1 MVVRFP
7 GCCDDRFVTIVDEE
21 QHLARIV
28 KSRNQAES
36 AENNSGE
43 AARAAKYAP
52 DRRLHASWSN
62 RMRRMNPQ
70 DPANIVISVSE
81 LNRRARGLVESGFA
95 LLWVAG
101 EISNFT
107 RATSGHCYFLLKDA
121 HAQARCVFFRHKAS
135 ALDWAPENGMQ
146 VEVRA
151 APTLYEARGEFQLNV
166 ETMRRSGLGALFE
179 AFERL
184 KKKLDQ
190 EGLFE
195 LSRKKPIPEFP
206 LVIGIVTSP
215 KAAAFRDV
223 VTTLARRMPAIR
235 IVLYP
240 APVQGEGAG
249 ERIAQAIRNA
259 SARAEADVLIVC
271 RGGGSMEDLWA
282 FNEEVVARAIADCSI
297 PVISGIG
304 HETDFTIADF
314 VADARAPTPTAAAEL
329 ASPNRAELLA
339 RLRMLY
345 RQLKRSVDRL
355 LEARMQQLDYL
366 GKRLVHP
373 GERVRNQVRNLAHLA
388 TRLKSAMARMLDT
401 ALWRSADLV
410 GRLRATL
417 PDLAATAAR
426 QRDLALRL
434 KFGYARLLELHD
446 VRLRRL
452 GANLEHLNPQ
462 SVLERG
468 YSIVAR
474 EDGRI
479 VRAAAEVQIGERLR
493 LAFARGA
500 ARARVESKEDGE

>member
-1 MVVRFP
+1 M
-7 GCCDDRFVTIVDEE
+7 
-21 QHLARIV
+21 Q
-28 KSRNQAES
+28 
-36 AENNSGE
+36 
-43 AARAAKYAP
+43 
-52 DRRLHASWSN
+52 
-62 RMRRMNPQ
+62 RMNLQ
-70 DPANIVISVSE
+70 NPASVVISVSE
-81 LNRRARGLVESGFA
+81 LNRRARALVESGFP

-121 HAQARCVFFRHKAS
+121 QAQARCVFFRHKAA
-135 ALDWAPENGMQ
+135 ALDWPPENGMQ

-151 APTLYEARGEFQLNV
+151 LPTLYEARGEFQLNV

-184 KKKLDQ
+184 KKKLEQ

-195 LSRKKPIPEFP
+195 TSRKKPIPEFP

-215 KAAAFRDV
+215 KAAALRDV
-223 VTTLARRMPAIR
+223 LTTLARRMPAIR

-249 ERIAQAIRNA
+249 ERIAQAIRSA
-259 SARAEADVLIVC
+259 SARAETDVLIVC

-282 FNEEVVARAIADCSI
+282 FNEEVVARAIADCAI
-297 PVISGIG
+297 PVISGVG

-314 VADARAPTPTAAAEL
+314 VSDARAPTPTAAAEL
-329 ASPNRAELLA
+329 ASPNQAELLA
-339 RLRMLY
+339 RLHALY
-345 RQLKRSVDRL
+345 RRLGRCSDRL
-355 LEARMQQLDYL
+355 LEARMQQLDFL

-373 GERVRNQVRNLAHLA
+373 GEHIRNQTQHLAHLA
-388 TRLKSAMARMLDT
+388 TRLKSSMARVLDT
-401 ALWRSADLV
+401 RSWRIAELL
-410 GRLRATL
+410 GTLRGMR
-417 PDLAATAAR
+417 PDLDASALR

-434 KFGYARLLELHD
+434 MRGYARLLELHD

-474 EDGRI
+474 DDGNI
-479 VRAAAEVQIGERLR
+479 VRSAADVQTGERLR
-493 LAFARGA
+493 LVFARGA
-500 ARARVESKEDGE
+500 ALARVESKEDGG

>member
-1 MVVRFP
+1 
-7 GCCDDRFVTIVDEE
+7 
-21 QHLARIV
+21 
-28 KSRNQAES
+28 
-36 AENNSGE
+36 
-43 AARAAKYAP
+43 
-52 DRRLHASWSN
+52 
-62 RMRRMNPQ
+62 MRRMNPQ
-70 DPANIVISVSE
+70 NPASVVISVSE
-81 LNRRARGLVESGFA
+81 LNRRARALVESGFP

-107 RATSGHCYFLLKDA
+107 RATSGHCYFMLKDA
-121 HAQARCVFFRHKAS
+121 QAQARCVFFRHKAA
-135 ALDWAPENGMQ
+135 ALDWPPENGMQ

-184 KKKLDQ
+184 KKKLEQ

-195 LSRKKPIPEFP
+195 TSRKKPIPEFP

-215 KAAAFRDV
+215 KAAALRDV
-223 VTTLARRMPAIR
+223 LTTLARRMPAIR

-249 ERIAQAIRNA
+249 ERIAQAVRSA

-282 FNEEVVARAIADCSI
+282 FNEEVVARAIADSAV

-339 RLRMLY
+339 RLRALY
-345 RQLKRSVDRL
+345 LRLKRSAERL

-366 GKRLVHP
+366 GKRVVHP
-373 GERVRNQVRNLAHLA
+373 GERVRNQTRNLAHLA
-388 TRLKSAMARMLDT
+388 TRLKSSMARVLDT
-401 ALWRSADLV
+401 ALWRSSDLV
-410 GRLRATL
+410 GRLRATR
-417 PDLAATAAR
+417 PDLGAALGR
-426 QRDLALRL
+426 QQDLALRL
-434 KFGYARLLELHD
+434 KLGYARLLELHD

-479 VRAAAEVQIGERLR
+479 VRAAAEVQTGERLR